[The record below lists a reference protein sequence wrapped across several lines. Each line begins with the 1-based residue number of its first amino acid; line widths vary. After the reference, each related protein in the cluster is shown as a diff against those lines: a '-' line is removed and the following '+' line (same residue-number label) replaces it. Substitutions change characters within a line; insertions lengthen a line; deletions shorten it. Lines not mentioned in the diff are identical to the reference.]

1 MQYVIYAPFH
11 KNMLHKMAIWVHVHD
26 FIWVFLLVF
35 YFYLRWKYTCFDL
48 QEALSSFINN
58 GQLFKVQ
65 YIKVKRAGDIFID
78 EVYIGNG
85 PSTKD
90 LGIKKQS
97 LSKILQKKV
106 LL

>member
-1 MQYVIYAPFH
+1 MILFEFSYWCF
-11 KNMLHKMAIWVHVHD
+11 
-26 FIWVFLLVF
+26 F
-35 YFYLRWKYTCFDL
+35 FYLRWKYTCFDL

-90 LGIKKQS
+90 LGIKTQS